1 MIPLTSLIFIST
13 IIASGYCGVLL
24 CNLRRHPIPLLFSI
38 ALSYGLGAGIL
49 TVGMLLLGSLSIPL
63 TMQRTTFILI
73 LLPLILTVRSLAGH
87 KHSMPRREGLIFP
100 RITFDPLSFLFLI
113 FLMFYTA
120 YIFWRASHVPIST
133 WDAFATHAFNAKILY
148 YEQSL
153 QYFNNMPHNN
163 YPLHVPL
170 LQAWFT
176 LANGQWDDQLIKT
189 PFPFYFISTLIVMY
203 YFLIH
208 YTRPRW
214 ALLGLLFLTSS
225 SFLIYHATIGYRD
238 FTLLYYNFTTI
249 VLLLLWNK
257 KNSLPFLIL
266 AALFSGFTSF
276 TKLEGAGY
284 LFIHL
289 ILLVGILLHQRH
301 ISIFNKIKNLLIFS
315 IPSLSI
321 CLFFHIYR
329 YLSLKQT
336 TTQPL
341 PDSDAFN
348 LYQLKISISPV
359 LIERLGVVLQKF
371 ITNMFF
377 TNNWGIV
384 FLIFILSLLRP
395 KKKNITPEIKFLLL
409 GLFSFFFIYVSAYTL
424 TQHFYWI
431 AHTEDVLSRCI
442 LHFFPLIPVLIILI
456 NFAQMEDGR

>member
-1 MIPLTSLIFIST
+1 MTLLTHISLIGVITAF
-13 IIASGYCGVLL
+13 GYCGILL
-24 CNLRRHPIPLLFSI
+24 CNHRRDPLPMLFSI
-38 ALSYGLGAGIL
+38 ALAYGLGSGVL
-49 TVGMLLLGSLSIPL
+49 TVWMFFLGNLNIPL
-63 TMQRTTFILI
+63 TIQATMFPLM
-73 LLPLILTVRSLAGH
+73 LLPVTLMARFLTRHGPSIL
-87 KHSMPRREGLIFP
+87 RRESPISF
-100 RITFDPLSFLFLI
+100 RIKFDPPSSIFLI
-113 FLMFYTA
+113 GLALYTT
-120 YIFWRASHVPIST
+120 YVFWRASHVPIST

-148 YEQSL
+148 YERSL

-170 LQAWFT
+170 LQAWLA
-176 LANGQWDDQLIKT
+176 LANGQWDDQLIKM
-189 PFPFYFISTLIVMY
+189 PFPFYFISTLIIMY

-214 ALLGLLFLTSS
+214 ALLGMLLLSSS
-225 SFLIYHATIGYRD
+225 SFLVYHATIGYRD
-238 FTLLYYNFTTI
+238 LTLLYYNFTTI
-249 VLLLLWNK
+249 ILLLLWNK
-257 KNSLPFLIL
+257 KNSYMFLIL

-321 CLFFHIYR
+321 CLFFHAYR
-329 YLSLKQT
+329 YLSLNQT
-336 TTQPL
+336 TTQPVA
-341 PDSDAFN
+341 DSDAFN
-348 LYQLKISISPV
+348 LYQLKISVSSV
-359 LIERLGVVLQKF
+359 LIERLGIVLQKF
-371 ITNMFF
+371 TANMFL

-384 FLIFILSLLRP
+384 FFIFVLSLFRLKR
-395 KKKNITPEIKFLLL
+395 KNITLEIKFLLL

-431 AHTEDVLSRCI
+431 AQTEDVLSRCI
-442 LHFFPLIPVLIILI
+442 LHFFPLIPTLIILM
-456 NFAQMEDGR
+456 NFLQMKDKR